1 MTGGAWWWL
10 GEFLEGDP
18 EGREGREGECGG
30 AEPREGVEGSQA

>member
-1 MTGGAWWWL
+1 MGRGGGWVSFW
-10 GEFLEGDP
+10 EGDP